1 MYCMDSRRGGQEPI
15 PYPCRQVPFRRKVN
29 TMKKNE
35 LDKNESGYRYYP
47 SEEEADIWAEKLL
60 REAAGNPAKSE
71 LFDSETYEWPEA
83 HNLPFHYAVRHQ
95 KGTAYVRFTPSEGDP
110 FFCIWQPAF
119 DYPAPLLVHLPGYG
133 AEMSIHP
140 EIMAE
145 GFNILHINPLG
156 YCTPAGMQPAKSR
169 QPGDPLGWPQLQE
182 TITSY
187 GETGYRQWFIN
198 CIQAVTWA
206 VDRPEVLQGRFSFFG
221 TSQGGG
227 AALVLASMYRD
238 KGVRCAAAD
247 VPFLTHFPT
256 AIGRG
261 AYEIVSRALDEAEDK
276 ERAWKALGY
285 IDTKSHVHRLTM
297 PVLLTAGS
305 DDEMCPPET
314 IEGLF
319 SELPRTR
326 SLTYIRGR
334 EHAYTPEFLFL
345 AKAWFR
351 MYA

>member
-1 MYCMDSRRGGQEPI
+1 MYLA
-15 PYPCRQVPFRRKVN
+15 
-29 TMKKNE
+29 T
-35 LDKNESGYRYYP
+35 
-47 SEEEADIWAEKLL
+47 
-60 REAAGNPAKSE
+60 
-71 LFDSETYEWPEA
+71 
-83 HNLPFHYAVRHQ
+83 
-95 KGTAYVRFTPSEGDP
+95 
-110 FFCIWQPAF
+110 CIR
-119 DYPAPLLVHLPGYG
+119 LSG

-156 YCTPAGMQPAKSR
+156 YCT
-169 QPGDPLGWPQLQE
+169 
-182 TITSY
+182 
-187 GETGYRQWFIN
+187 
-198 CIQAVTWA
+198 
-206 VDRPEVLQGRFSFFG
+206 
-221 TSQGGG
+221 
-227 AALVLASMYRD
+227 
-238 KGVRCAAAD
+238 AAD
-247 VPFLTHFPT
+247 VPFLTHFPR

-261 AYEIVSRALDEAEDK
+261 AYEIASRALDEAEDK

-285 IDTKSHVHRLTM
+285 IDTMSHVHRLTM

>member
-1 MYCMDSRRGGQEPI
+1 MKESDLDRWIEKLFQE
-15 PYPCRQVPFRRKVN
+15 
-29 TMKKNE
+29 
-35 LDKNESGYRYYP
+35 
-47 SEEEADIWAEKLL
+47 SEE
-60 REAAGNPAKSE
+60 NPAEAE
-71 LFDSETYEWPEA
+71 LFDPESYEWPEA
-83 HNLPFHYAVRHQ
+83 GNLPFHYAVRHQ
-95 KGTAYVRFTPSEGDP
+95 KGTAYVRFTPQQGDP

-119 DYPAPLLVHLPGYG
+119 DYPAPLLIHLPGYG

-156 YCTPAGMQPAKSR
+156 YCTPGGMQPAKSR
-169 QPGDPLGWPQLQE
+169 QPDDPLGWPHLQE

-187 GETGYRQWFIN
+187 GEKGYRQWFVN
-198 CIQAVTWA
+198 CIQSVAWA
-206 VDRPEVLQGRFSFFG
+206 AERSEVLPGRFSFFG

-227 AALVLASMYRD
+227 AALILASMYRD
-238 KGVRCAAAD
+238 RGVRCAAAD
-247 VPFLTHFPT
+247 VPFLTNYPL
-256 AIGRG
+256 AAGRG
-261 AYEIVSRALDEAEDK
+261 AYEIAAGALEDAQDK
-276 ERAWKALGY
+276 ERAWKALKY
-285 IDTKSHVHRLTM
+285 IDTVSHAPRLTF

-314 IEGLF
+314 IEALF
-319 SELPRTR
+319 AELPRTR